1 MTDLNSVTLI
11 GRLTSDCNLAYTQ
24 GGMAINSF
32 SIAVKRTRQSQNG
45 KIDEVS
51 YFEIKLF
58 GKIAETLKPYL
69 VKGKQIAVNG
79 SLVQSRWEQDGQKR
93 SKVEIIAD
101 NVQMLGSSNNQESQG
116 QYQAPQGQYQGQP
129 QGQYQGQGYQAPP
142 QAPQN
147 PQGQYQGNYQGQ
159 PQGQYQGQGYQAP
172 QGQGGF
178 PDDIPF

>member
-11 GRLTSDCNLAYTQ
+11 GRLTNDCQLAYTQ
-24 GGMAINSF
+24 SGMAINSF
-32 SIAVKRTRQSQNG
+32 SIAVNRTRQSQNG

-51 YFEIKLF
+51 YFEVKLF
-58 GKIAETLKPYL
+58 GKIGETLKPYL

-101 NVQMLGSSNNQESQG
+101 NVQMLSPSNNQESQG

-142 QAPQN
+142 QQ
-147 PQGQYQGNYQGQ
+147 QGQYQQA
-159 PQGQYQGQGYQAP
+159 PQGQYQGQPQSP
-172 QGQGGF
+172 QGQYQQQPQLNYGGF

>member
-11 GRLTSDCNLAYTQ
+11 GRLTNDCQLAYTQ
-24 GGMAINSF
+24 SGMAINSF
-32 SIAVKRTRQSQNG
+32 SIAVNRTRQSQNG

-51 YFEIKLF
+51 YFEVKLF
-58 GKIAETLKPYL
+58 GKIGETLKPYL

-101 NVQMLGSSNNQESQG
+101 NVQMLSPSNNQESPQG
-116 QYQAPQGQYQGQP
+116 QYQAPQGQYQGQ
-129 QGQYQGQGYQAPP
+129 GY

-159 PQGQYQGQGYQAP
+159 PQAPQGQYQGQYYQAP

>member
-24 GGMAINSF
+24 SGMAINSF
-32 SIAVKRTRQSQNG
+32 SIAVNRTRQSQNG

-116 QYQAPQGQYQGQP
+116 NYQGQYQGQS
-129 QGQYQGQGYQAPP
+129 QGQGYQAPP

-159 PQGQYQGQGYQAP
+159 PQNPQGQYQGQYYQAP

-178 PDDIPF
+178 PDEIPF